1 MQAIQEENQVDDE
14 QEDHPERG
22 EIEFD
27 FLQQQKKKELFPSF
41 HPDLI
46 PLKNDSNRSNS
57 TFDDWKLPPLNE
69 ITGGRIFN
77 VSFLI
82 E

>member
-27 FLQQQKKKELFPSF
+27 FLQQQKKR
-41 HPDLI
+41 
-46 PLKNDSNRSNS
+46 KNC
-57 TFDDWKLPPLNE
+57 
-69 ITGGRIFN
+69 
-77 VSFLI
+77 FLHFI
-82 E
+82 QI